1 MKLFDILFFSPY
13 HQFHYSRKICCKKIK
28 YLEESMKKMIAA
40 GAALA
45 VLLTGFAGCK
55 NTKKADG
62 EKVKLEMY
70 YYKQENQEGLKNIVQ
85 KFEQENPNI
94 TIEMLIIPN
103 DADAAMSARAAQGD
117 LPEIMQ
123 MQSYSR
129 VKEYAEKGYLV
140 DLSKE
145 EALSKVVASSLPA
158 VTYNGKQYAL
168 PMDFAGIGIIYN
180 KDLFAKYNIKAPET
194 YRDLEAACKTL
205 KANGIVP
212 FAALLK
218 ENWSVGHF
226 ITMIHTA
233 LLQEK
238 NITPYQFVADMNS
251 RKTSY
256 GCVDTDKLFKILD
269 FYRANMNDNAAEM
282 GGGEQQQSFAK
293 GESAMMVN
301 GLWAYVDAK
310 KLNPDLNAGFI
321 PFPVYNDA
329 KLNKL
334 YADVD
339 STFGVS
345 SQSKPEE
352 QAAAVKFINWLS
364 TEEAQKLWVSEYKLT
379 SAFQGGD
386 FTSLGGPFD
395 DLMKSVGAKGSLPW
409 AFSHYPTEVFEDACK
424 NGAQQYM
431 MKSRSAKDVIDTID
445 AQWKAAAAK

>member
-1 MKLFDILFFSPY
+1 MK
-13 HQFHYSRKICCKKIK
+13 RRRNICLSK
-28 YLEESMKKMIAA
+28 YVVEENMKKVIAA
-40 GAALA
+40 AAVFALISCGA
-45 VLLTGFAGCK
+45 VFAKDAKK
-55 NTKKADG
+55 NDSG
-62 EKVKLEMY
+62 RISLEMY
-70 YYKQENQEGLKNIVQ
+70 YYKQENQEGLKNIV
-85 KFEQENPNI
+85 KAFEAENPDI
-94 TIEMLIIPN
+94 SIDMLIIPN
-103 DADAAMSARAAQGD
+103 DADAAMSARAAQGE
-117 LPEIMQ
+117 LPAIMQ

-145 EALSKVVASSLPA
+145 PALSKVVASSLPS
-158 VTYNGKQYAL
+158 VTYNGKLYAL

-180 KDLFAKYNIKAPET
+180 KDIFKKHNIKTPET
-194 YRDLEAACKTL
+194 YRDLERACKTL
-205 KANGIVP
+205 KADGIVP
-212 FAALLK
+212 FSALLK

-238 NITPYQFVADMNS
+238 NISPDKFIADMNAG
-251 RKTSY
+251 KTTY
-256 GCVDTDKLFKILD
+256 GCVDTAKLFKILD

-310 KLNPDLNAGFI
+310 KLNPKLNAGFI

-329 KLNKL
+329 KMNKL

-345 SQSKPEE
+345 SQSSKEE

-364 TEEAQKLWVSEYKLT
+364 TPKAQKLWVSEYKLT
-379 SAFQGGD
+379 NSFKGGD
-386 FTSLGGPFD
+386 FSSLGGPFS
-395 DLMKSVGAKGSLPW
+395 DLMKSVAEKGSLPW
-409 AFSHYPTEVFEDACK
+409 TFSQYPSEVFEDACK

-431 MKSRSAKDVIDTID
+431 MKARSADDVIKTID
-445 AQWKAAAAK
+445 TQWKAAAARK